1 MFFKDDYQ
9 IELEVKKLIAK
20 NEMLFNVH
28 TFRISL
34 CLNKRVKV
42 LFLSIAL
49 SLRLEDKERRN
60 SHI

>member
-1 MFFKDDYQ
+1 MIKNHQ

-20 NEMLFNVH
+20 SEMLLFNVH
-28 TFRISL
+28 IFRVSL
-34 CLNKRVKV
+34 YLNKRVKV

-60 SHI
+60 SHN